1 MVNRRY
7 LDYVDGWYGDRFI
20 CGMLDAFP
28 QFKKGLAPVI
38 ADARE
43 RLADTV
49 TGERFTVTTTLG
61 VRRETINDQQGNPV
75 ETRGGR
81 AGRRKTLSSKSIQSI
96 KGLYCKRG
104 NG

>member
-1 MVNRRY
+1 MVDRSY
-7 LDYVDGWYGDRFI
+7 LDLVHGWYGDRFI
-20 CGMLDAFP
+20 NGMLDAFP
-28 QFKKGLAPVI
+28 QFKKGLA
-38 ADARE
+38 
-43 RLADTV
+43 DTV
-49 TGERFTVTTTLG
+49 TGERFTVATTLG

-75 ETRGGR
+75 ETRSGR